1 MRYLDTTRRTG
12 PRAALALL
20 LVLAAGGCATPATTT
35 QGGGPAARQEA
46 ASPKYLRLARNSA
59 DSGNHRA
66 ALEFYR
72 KAAQASPDAFAPRLG
87 IARSAYEL
95 GRPGEA
101 AAAYQAALEI
111 RPASATAKLG
121 LGKALLAD
129 EELPAAIDTF
139 DEMIAAGQA
148 GHRPYL
154 AKGVALDLL
163 GRHTEAQATY
173 RQGLEKVPDNL
184 ALKNNLGLS
193 LAVAGEHK
201 QAIRLLEGIARDP
214 MAPARTR
221 QNLALAYALAGNMQG
236 AAVTARRDLAPEVVE
251 RNLSYY
257 RALHDLRAQGTA
269 KTVSP
274 AKAPED
280 AEPAPGTPAA
290 RTAQAERPP
299 ETSRPD
305 KTTRPAADDDPIVLT
320 AAVAMPGHAAQ
331 PLELR
336 VEGDGVSAAAARGAA
351 AAQTSGTQTSGTGST
366 GGGEAPDLA
375 SLAATLRNALA
386 PDEPDAAADG
396 TPRYW
401 AQLASLAS
409 AAGGE
414 TERRRLQ
421 ARYPVLGEELPLR
434 VQRTEVAAKGV
445 RYRLRSGP
453 FVGQTAPRRLCAAL
467 HAREMACLVVRD

>member
-1 MRYLDTTRRTG
+1 MRYLDTSRRTG
-12 PRAALALL
+12 PRAALAVL
-20 LVLAAGGCATPATTT
+20 LVLAAGGCAAPATTT

-72 KAAQASPDAFAPRLG
+72 KAAQANPDAFAPRLG

-101 AAAYQAALEI
+101 AAAYQAALEV
-111 RPASATAKLG
+111 RPDAATAKLG

-129 EELPAAIDTF
+129 EELRAAIDTF
-139 DEMIAAGQA
+139 DEMIGARRAD
-148 GHRPYL
+148 HRPYL

-163 GRHTEAQATY
+163 GRHAEAQATY
-173 RQGLEKVPDNL
+173 RQGLEQAPDNL

-201 QAIRLLEGIARDP
+201 RAIRLLERIARDP

-221 QNLALAYALAGNMQG
+221 QNLALAYALAGDMQG
-236 AAVTARRDLAPEVVE
+236 AAVAARRDLAPEVVE

-257 RALHDLRAQGTA
+257 RALHDLQIRRAA
-269 KTVSP
+269 RAASP
-274 AKAPED
+274 AAAPDD
-280 AEPAPGTPAA
+280 AAAVHGTPPA
-290 RTAQAERPP
+290 RTARAKKPP

-305 KTTRPAADDDPIVLT
+305 EGARPAADDEPIVLT

-336 VEGDGVSAAAARGAA
+336 VEGDGAPVAAARKVAA
-351 AAQTSGTQTSGTGST
+351 TP
-366 GGGEAPDLA
+366 GGERESADVDEAPDLA

-386 PDEPDAAADG
+386 PDEPDERDAAADG
-396 TPRYW
+396 APRYW

-414 TERRRLQ
+414 RERRRLQ
-421 ARYPVLGEELPLR
+421 TRYPVLGEALPLS
-434 VQRTEVAAKGV
+434 VQRAEVADEGV

-453 FVGQTAPRRLCAAL
+453 FVGKTAPRRLCAAL